1 MCKQIYL
8 PIDAKN
14 KQSLQQL
21 DTKNGTLLPNYIN
34 ELSQQFR
41 ASVATSYYCIEHG
54 LVRIPELFYCTQSE
68 LEQLEHHIIDNT
80 LAPSDLISLRGN
92 YHEYDIAATNAS
104 NIPMESLTTNIV
116 PIVILNNNTLEYNT
130 DVPTTEET
138 VVSIGD
144 NTGPSAMEVDNSLD
158 KNENNNEIEMTIT
171 EVCSDSLP
179 LQDLDTTLD
188 NQILECNDVD
198 GLLDN

>member
-41 ASVATSYYCIEHG
+41 ASVATSYYCIDHG

-80 LAPSDLISLRGN
+80 IAPSDLISLRGN

-144 NTGPSAMEVDNSLD
+144 NTGPSAMEVDNYLD

-188 NQILECNDVD
+188 NQILECNDAD